1 MVNVI
6 KKVLMGASGNNAG
19 PVGGEYFELPDAAD
33 DRFSDVVASPYSNN
47 VYAYY
52 APSRRIYRIS
62 RADYTYDGLDFDGD
76 YINNQVS
83 SQGRMVIDSNENVIV
98 SGFHSFFGPTD
109 ANFVYSFPKEL
120 DHSVGENWAITIYDE
135 SNVYDQGAA
144 GSIYGTIYDKTN
156 NKIFHMM
163 QVRDSGGADLGVYGI
178 NVSTG
183 ANQDTPDEINGTR
196 PTGVSPTAF
205 KTSTGGSQDQ
215 ILILESNAGTDTDVH
230 VISSTGHAHNERNS
244 YTYTIGGTSVTNVIG
259 RGWVVDTINPEVGD
273 STTKHFIGLGMDDGT
288 SKYATIVVADR
299 TTDNV
304 ELAKHFSFSG
314 YVANS
319 NTDENAPVLAV
330 IGGFVYAGF
339 RKGTNASGDDSMVI
353 AKLDPDNLEPKWAY
367 RLDFATTPS
376 DADIYDDDGANIIR
390 ITEAFEEGYICFGTK
405 SLAMI
410 VGSGGLREGTYGDI
424 TVTKTTATLGD
435 VVASESAQSVS
446 STPITYTDKGNVV
459 NPSAFD
465 VSSATPLTQQDFD

>member
-6 KKVLMGASGNNAG
+6 KKVLMGAAGNNAG
-19 PVGGEYFELPDAAD
+19 PVGGEYFELPDAD
-33 DRFSDVVASPYSNN
+33 DDEFTDVVASPYSNN

-52 APSRRIYRIS
+52 APSRRVYRIS
-62 RADYTYDGLDFDGD
+62 RADYTYDGLDFSGD
-76 YINNQVS
+76 YINNQVG

-98 SGFHSFFGPTD
+98 SGFNSYVSTD

-120 DHSVGENWAITIYDE
+120 DHSVGENWAVMIYDE
-135 SNVYDQGAA
+135 SAAYDQGNAA
-144 GSIYGTIYDKTN
+144 TIYGTIYDKTN
-156 NKIFHMM
+156 DKIFHIMR
-163 QVRDSGGADLGVYGI
+163 VRDSGGSALGVYGI
-178 NVSTG
+178 NVGTG
-183 ANQDTPDEINGTR
+183 ANQDTPDEINGSL

-215 ILILESNAGTDTDVH
+215 ILILESNAGTDTNVN

-244 YTYTIGGTSVTNVIG
+244 YTYTIGGTSVTSVIG

-273 STTKHFIGLGMDDGT
+273 STTKHFIGLGMYDGT
-288 SKYATIVVADR
+288 SEYATIVVADR

-314 YVANS
+314 FTANA
-319 NTDENAPVLAV
+319 NTDENAPRLAV
-330 IGGFVYAGF
+330 IGGYVYAGF
-339 RKGTNASGDDSMVI
+339 SRGTNASGDDSMVI

-376 DADIYDDDGANIIR
+376 DANVYDPDGATFMR
-390 ITEAFEEGYICFGTK
+390 ITETFEEGYICFGTR

-424 TVTKTTATLGD
+424 TVTKTTAILGD
-435 VVASESAQSVS
+435 IVASETAENVS
-446 STPITYTDKGNVV
+446 STPITYTDKDNVT